1 MPGNQPASQPT
12 SQDAFE
18 EEGVVEASPELV
30 HIPPTSFKGNMS
42 PCLLAEAPEGQGP
55 TAAPTAP
62 EEAGGARSSM
72 RYDRDFLL
80 GLQFSSASM
89 NKPEGLPAISGVVR
103 DKANKTPLRQLN
115 PSRPA
120 KHIAHRGTDRF
131 DRRDD
136 RDWNRLAVS
145 KHSFSREKQERSRDR
160 EHRAPT
166 VWRSA
171 DPGRQ
176 VASMTDERD
185 RGSKENVKPET
196 ALTPPPPQTPTK
208 PALTEEEL
216 EKKSTAIIEEYLH
229 INDMKEALQSPEGQ
243 GPTAAPTAPEEA
255 GGARSSMQY
264 DRDFLLG
271 LQFSSASMNKPEGLP
286 AISGVT
292 LDKANKTPLRQL
304 NPSHPAILSS
314 PHRSQLG
321 QRKEPRKVIAS
332 MSLNGDVQLN
342 KAEKAWKTMKRVTKN
357 DEEPAKTQEL
367 FKRLRAI
374 LNKLT
379 PEMFVRLMK
388 QVTEL
393 PIDTEER
400 LKGVIDL
407 IYEKSISEPNFS
419 VTYANMCRCLRGLR
433 VPRTDKPG
441 VTVNFHKLLLN
452 RCQKEFEKVMADAEI
467 FEKKQKQLDA
477 ASGNEEKQHLNDEL
491 KDAKNQARRRS
502 LGNIR
507 LIGELFKLDMM
518 TDVTMHDCIAR
529 LFNNYDEESLEC
541 LCRLL
546 CTIGKGLDIE
556 KAKPRMDQYFIQLE
570 KILKERKT
578 SSRICFMLQD
588 MQDLRSNNW
597 EPRRRDQGP
606 KTIEQIHKE
615 AEQEEHREQM
625 KFQQAFISKKESSG
639 GSVGRMDR
647 GRHVVLGDSH
657 TSGWRSAPLDEGWNI
672 ADISTKNRPIDT
684 SHLSNQGPEI
694 IDQIH
699 KQAEQEEHR
708 DQMKFQQAFISK
720 KESSGGSVGRMGR
733 GHGVLGGSQT
743 SGWRSASLDEGWNIL
758 DISTKNRPIGGS
770 QTSAW
775 QTVPLDEDWN
785 IVDISTKNRPI
796 GGSQTSAWRTVPLD
810 EDWNIVHIVHRGTDR
825 FDRRGDRDWNRLAVS
840 KHSFSREKQERSRDR
855 EHRAPTVWRSADPGR
870 QVASM
875 TDERD
880 RGSKENVKPETAL
893 TPPPPQTPTKPAL
906 TEEELEKKSTAIIE
920 EYLHIN
926 DMKEALQCVQEL
938 NSTQLLFVFVQTGL
952 LSTLDRSTIAREHMG
967 LLLHELIKAGSLPV
981 QQYYQGLQEIL
992 EMAEDMAVDIPHIW
1006 LYLAELITPML
1017 HDGGIPMAELFRE
1030 ISKPLIPLGKAEVL
1044 LVQIHTLLGKGMSHE
1059 KAGTI
1064 WRDYSTLPRTSSAG

>member
-120 KHIAHRGTDRF
+120 KHIVHRGTDRF

-176 VASMTDERD
+176 VASMMDERD
-185 RGSKENVKPET
+185 RGSKENVKRET

-229 INDMKEALQSPEGQ
+229 INDIKEALQSPDGM

-304 NPSHPAILSS
+304 NPSHPAIRSS

-379 PEMFVRLMK
+379 PEMFERLMK
-388 QVTEL
+388 QVIEL

-467 FEKKQKQLDA
+467 FEKKQKQLDT
-477 ASGNEEKQHLNDEL
+477 ASGDEEKQHLKDEL
-491 KDAKNQARRRS
+491 KNAKNQARRRS
-502 LGNIR
+502 LGNIK

-518 TDVTMHDCIAR
+518 TGVTMHDCIIT
-529 LFNNYDEESLEC
+529 LLENYDEESLEC

-546 CTIGKGLDIE
+546 STIGKGLDIE

-615 AEQEEHREQM
+615 AEQEEHR
-625 KFQQAFISKKESSG
+625 
-639 GSVGRMDR
+639 
-647 GRHVVLGDSH
+647 
-657 TSGWRSAPLDEGWNI
+657 
-672 ADISTKNRPIDT
+672 
-684 SHLSNQGPEI
+684 
-694 IDQIH
+694 
-699 KQAEQEEHR
+699 

-770 QTSAW
+770 QTSGW

-796 GGSQTSAWRTVPLD
+796 GGSQTSGWRTVPLD

-825 FDRRGDRDWNRLAVS
+825 FDRRDDRDWNRLAVS

-855 EHRAPTVWRSADPGR
+855 EHRAPTVSADPGH

-1044 LVQIHTLLGKGMSHE
+1044 LVQIHTLLGKGMSYE

-1064 WRDYSTLPRTSSAG
+1064 WRDDSTLPRTSSAG

>member
-1 MPGNQPASQPT
+1 
-12 SQDAFE
+12 
-18 EEGVVEASPELV
+18 
-30 HIPPTSFKGNMS
+30 
-42 PCLLAEAPEGQGP
+42 
-55 TAAPTAP
+55 
-62 EEAGGARSSM
+62 
-72 RYDRDFLL
+72 
-80 GLQFSSASM
+80 M

-185 RGSKENVKPET
+185 RGSKENVKRET

-216 EKKSTAIIEEYLH
+216 EKKYTAIIEEYLD
-229 INDMKEALQSPEGQ
+229 INDMKEPLQSPEGQ

-292 LDKANKTPLRQL
+292 LDKANKTPLHQL
-304 NPSHPAILSS
+304 NPSRPAILSS

-518 TDVTMHDCIAR
+518 TDVTMHDCITR
-529 LFNNYDEESLEC
+529 LFKNYDEESLEC

-546 CTIGKGLDIE
+546 STIGKGLDIE

-672 ADISTKNRPIDT
+672 VDISTKNRPIDT
-684 SHLSNQGPEI
+684 KHLSNQGPKT

-743 SGWRSASLDEGWNIL
+743 SGWRSASLDE
-758 DISTKNRPIGGS
+758 
-770 QTSAW
+770 
-775 QTVPLDEDWN
+775 DWN

-796 GGSQTSAWRTVPLD
+796 GGSQTSGWRTVPLD
-810 EDWNIVHIVHRGTDR
+810 EDWNIVHIAHRGTDR
-825 FDRRGDRDWNRLAVS
+825 FDRRDDRDWNRLAVS

-880 RGSKENVKPETAL
+880 RGSKENVKRETAP

>member
-1 MPGNQPASQPT
+1 
-12 SQDAFE
+12 
-18 EEGVVEASPELV
+18 
-30 HIPPTSFKGNMS
+30 
-42 PCLLAEAPEGQGP
+42 
-55 TAAPTAP
+55 
-62 EEAGGARSSM
+62 
-72 RYDRDFLL
+72 
-80 GLQFSSASM
+80 
-89 NKPEGLPAISGVVR
+89 
-103 DKANKTPLRQLN
+103 
-115 PSRPA
+115 
-120 KHIAHRGTDRF
+120 
-131 DRRDD
+131 
-136 RDWNRLAVS
+136 
-145 KHSFSREKQERSRDR
+145 
-160 EHRAPT
+160 
-166 VWRSA
+166 
-171 DPGRQ
+171 
-176 VASMTDERD
+176 MTDERD
-185 RGSKENVKPET
+185 RGSKEDVKRET

-264 DRDFLLG
+264 DRYFLLG

-304 NPSHPAILSS
+304 NPSRPAILSS

-367 FKRLRAI
+367 FKRLCAI

-529 LFNNYDEESLEC
+529 LFKNYDEEPLEC

-546 CTIGKGLDIE
+546 STIGKGLDIE

-672 ADISTKNRPIDT
+672 VDISTKNRPIDT
-684 SHLSNQGPEI
+684 SHLSNQGPKTIDQIHKQAEQEEHRDQMKFQQAFI
-694 IDQIH
+694 SKKESSGGSVGRMDRGRHVVLGDSHTSGWRSAPLDEGWNIVDISTKNRPIDTSHLSNQGPKTIDQIH

-743 SGWRSASLDEGWNIL
+743 SGWRSASLDE
-758 DISTKNRPIGGS
+758 
-770 QTSAW
+770 
-775 QTVPLDEDWN
+775 DWN

-796 GGSQTSAWRTVPLD
+796 GGSQTSGWRTVPLD
-810 EDWNIVHIVHRGTDR
+810 EDWNIVHIAHRGTDR
-825 FDRRGDRDWNRLAVS
+825 FDRRDDRDWNRLAVS

-855 EHRAPTVWRSADPGR
+855 EHRAPTVSADPGR

-880 RGSKENVKPETAL
+880 RGSKENVKRETAP